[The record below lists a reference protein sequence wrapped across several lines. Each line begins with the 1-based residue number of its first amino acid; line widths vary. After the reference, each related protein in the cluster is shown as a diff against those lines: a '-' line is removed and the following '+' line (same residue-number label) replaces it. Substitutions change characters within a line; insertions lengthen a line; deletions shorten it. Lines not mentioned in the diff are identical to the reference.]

1 VAKILLV
8 DDDVQLVSQLEQ
20 FLKNAN
26 HAVDFCGD
34 GQDAMQLI
42 ALSTYDLLILD
53 WSLPGM
59 SGPEIC
65 TQYRSRGGQAAVL
78 FLTGRDDIE
87 SLEKALQL
95 GADDYV
101 SKPFDIRELNARVNA
116 LLRRRTAQFV
126 AQVSVGGVTLDQERK
141 LITSDDTSFPSVRLR
156 SKECILLDL
165 LMRHPGKIFSAQELL
180 EKGWATDADA
190 STDSV
195 RTWMGLLRQKLA
207 EIGKQDL
214 VKTVW
219 GSGYTIEKP
228 PTDV

>member
-1 VAKILLV
+1 MAKILLV
-8 DDDVQLVSQLEQ
+8 DDDAHLVSTLEQ
-20 FLKNAN
+20 FLKTAD

-42 ALSTYDLLILD
+42 DLSSYDLLILD
-53 WSLPGM
+53 WNLPGI
-59 SGPEIC
+59 SGLDIC
-65 TQYRSRGGQAAVL
+65 TNYRARGGQAAVL
-78 FLTGRDDIE
+78 FLTGRGDID
-87 SLEKALQL
+87 SLEKALKL

-126 AQVSVGGVTLDQERK
+126 AKVSIGGVTLDSERK
-141 LITSDDTSFPSVRLR
+141 LITSDDPSFPAVRLR

-190 STDSV
+190 SSDSV

-207 EIGKQDL
+207 EIGKQNL

-219 GSGYTIEKP
+219 GSGYVIENQDK
-228 PTDV
+228 DG

>member
-8 DDDVQLVSQLEQ
+8 DDDAQLVSTLKQ
-20 FLKNAN
+20 FLENSN
-26 HAVDFCGD
+26 HAVDSCGD

-42 ALSTYDLLILD
+42 DLSTYDLLVLD
-53 WSLPGM
+53 WSLPGI
-59 SGPEIC
+59 SGLEIC
-65 TQYRSRGGQAAVL
+65 SQYRSRGGQAAVL
-78 FLTGRDDIE
+78 FLTGRGDVD

-101 SKPFDIRELNARVNA
+101 SKPFDIRELHARVNA
-116 LLRRRTAQFV
+116 LLRRRAAQFV
-126 AQVSVGGVTLDQERK
+126 AKTSIGGVTLDTERK
-141 LITSDDTSFPSVRLR
+141 IVTGDDPSFPEVRLR
-156 SKECILLDL
+156 PKECILLDL
-165 LMRHPGKIFSAQELL
+165 LMRHPGKIFTAHELL

-190 STDSV
+190 SSDSV

-219 GSGYTIEKP
+219 GSGYVIENPNK
-228 PTDV
+228 DS